1 MCTTYVCVVYLGG
14 IIYLLLITFIII
26 HVSFPSLCENVPNSV
41 EFIEQGHVYTYIF
54 AEYTIIQTDSHMPHC
69 TVLYHAML
77 CHKSFTFFICL
88 FVYLFICI
96 FYSSFFSVNRTA
108 TTNNAIIN
116 DDDNDNGEGHGKQ
129 SMSFEFVQSEIM
141 NRKIVYTI
149 KISNKKKRHTVKAK
163 TTKPNKT
170 SLNGMK
176 QRKINPLHG
185 WTTKRAKPS
194 KIAAKLT
201 SSFSSLKWSHCGY

>member
-1 MCTTYVCVVYLGG
+1 
-14 IIYLLLITFIII
+14 
-26 HVSFPSLCENVPNSV
+26 
-41 EFIEQGHVYTYIF
+41 
-54 AEYTIIQTDSHMPHC
+54 
-69 TVLYHAML
+69 ML
-77 CHKSFTFFICL
+77 CYAINRSLFS

-96 FYSSFFSVNRTA
+96 FYSSFFSFNRTA

-149 KISNKKKRHTVKAK
+149 KISNKKKTHTVKAK

-194 KIAAKLT
+194 KIAVKFT
-201 SSFSSLKWSHCGY
+201 SSFSSLNGITKRSDQRFGWEVNKF